1 MELERHCVTKD
12 EFSPHDKNWV
22 LYLKTNFNSEILYC
36 RNSAKNWEKGKLRNK
51 LCNQLIIIESVNE
64 NLIRVLVCSQR
75 KSYSQVSEIL
85 KEMFPEKIG
94 FSRRSIQ
101 RYWLEK
107 SISETIKQEEV
118 TTMVERTVIEVDF

>member
-1 MELERHCVTKD
+1 M
-12 EFSPHDKNWV
+12 
-22 LYLKTNFNSEILYC
+22 
-36 RNSAKNWEKGKLRNK
+36 
-51 LCNQLIIIESVNE
+51 
-64 NLIRVLVCSQR
+64 RVLVCSQR

-94 FSRRSIQ
+94 FSCRSIQ

>member
-1 MELERHCVTKD
+1 M
-12 EFSPHDKNWV
+12 
-22 LYLKTNFNSEILYC
+22 
-36 RNSAKNWEKGKLRNK
+36 
-51 LCNQLIIIESVNE
+51 ESVNE
-64 NLIRVLVCSQR
+64 NLIRDLVCSQR
-75 KSYSQVSEIL
+75 KSYIQVSEIL